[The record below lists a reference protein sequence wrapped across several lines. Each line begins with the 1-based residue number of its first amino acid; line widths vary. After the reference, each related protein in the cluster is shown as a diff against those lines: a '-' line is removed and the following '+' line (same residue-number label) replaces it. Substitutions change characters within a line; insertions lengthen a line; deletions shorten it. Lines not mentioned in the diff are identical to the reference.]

1 MTIPTL
7 TDNMRDVDLHALKA
21 QLVASPPADIAH
33 QLPSQTPGQQAIVF
47 RLLTKTQAL
56 GVFELLS
63 RDDQLAL
70 IGALSDP
77 EATSLLED
85 LDGDDRVRLV
95 DEMPA
100 RVAKRLVASLN
111 PETRSAVDLMLGYP
125 PESVGRILSP
135 TYIAVRDTSG
145 VGEALQAVKDSTLS
159 AKHVTTVFVVD
170 SQRRYQGLVRLGDL
184 VRTAPTEQIGQ
195 VASGADMAVG
205 ASDDAGQAARR
216 LQDLNVDALPVV
228 DDEGRLIGALTVD
241 DAMDALD
248 VDTSA
253 TMYSMAGIADPGQAV
268 EQMRSERLTSGSILY
283 PVRVRLLFLMVTL
296 AGGLIVGGLIDAFE
310 GALEAVVAVAIFIPL
325 VMDMGGNV
333 GTQSS
338 TIFARGLALGHIDPS
353 RIWRHIAREMRVGLV
368 MGVAIGVLAGTIAMV
383 WQGIPNDI
391 PQLGLAVG
399 ISLFV
404 SVNLAAFLGF
414 ALPWLLLRLGFDHAP
429 GADPFITTIKDF
441 TGLAVYFG
449 LAVWL
454 LNITL

>member
-21 QLVASPPADIAH
+21 QLVASPSADIAR

-47 RLLTKTQAL
+47 RLLEKTQAL

-95 DEMPA
+95 DELPA

-159 AKHVTTVFVVD
+159 AKHVSTVFVVD

-205 ASDDAGQAARR
+205 ASDDAGHTARR
-216 LQDLNVDALPVV
+216 DRKSVV
-228 DDEGRLIGALTVD
+228 
-241 DAMDALD
+241 
-248 VDTSA
+248 
-253 TMYSMAGIADPGQAV
+253 
-268 EQMRSERLTSGSILY
+268 
-283 PVRVRLLFLMVTL
+283 
-296 AGGLIVGGLIDAFE
+296 
-310 GALEAVVAVAIFIPL
+310 
-325 VMDMGGNV
+325 
-333 GTQSS
+333 
-338 TIFARGLALGHIDPS
+338 
-353 RIWRHIAREMRVGLV
+353 
-368 MGVAIGVLAGTIAMV
+368 
-383 WQGIPNDI
+383 
-391 PQLGLAVG
+391 
-399 ISLFV
+399 
-404 SVNLAAFLGF
+404 
-414 ALPWLLLRLGFDHAP
+414 
-429 GADPFITTIKDF
+429 
-441 TGLAVYFG
+441 
-449 LAVWL
+449 
-454 LNITL
+454 